1 MANSEFIVR
10 LTLDARAD
18 IDAIYGYLFEHA
30 SETIAEA
37 FLEAVLDKIVTLEQ
51 FPMRGSIPVE
61 LKELGLSEFRQL
73 LFRPYRL
80 FSHIAGRTVF
90 VVAIA
95 DGRRDMRSF
104 LEKRLLGS

>member
-1 MANSEFIVR
+1 MATGKFVVR

-18 IDAIYGYLFEHA
+18 IDGIYEYLFEHA
-30 SETIAEA
+30 SETLAEA
-37 FLEAVLDKIVTLEQ
+37 FLEAVLDRIATLEQ
-51 FPMRGSIPVE
+51 FPMRGNIPVE
-61 LKELGLSEFRQL
+61 LKELGPSEFRQL

-80 FSHIAGRTVF
+80 FYHIAGRTIF